1 MILDGNYLQEYTV
14 NIDVPQGSA
23 IGPILFLLY
32 FNSLSDDNICNI
44 ALYSDDTVTYCNNP
58 VNLVLKRAKIRNNL

>member
-14 NIDVPQGSA
+14 NIDVPQGSV

-32 FNSLSDDNICNI
+32 FNGLSDDNICNI
-44 ALYSDDTVTYCNNP
+44 ALYSDDTVTYCN
-58 VNLVLKRAKIRNNL
+58 K